1 MGSPSTRRPAN
12 GAIPPPRSSRARRA
26 GCCALSR
33 RWIRRP
39 RRSRRWPTPTSSSS
53 GRSPLAS
60 SRVRSARRS
69 NYRRSQQP
77 HRARRRS
84 NRQRS
89 QGCSIPPASGS
100 WSPGPAL
107 PKAPAPC
114 PLGAQEHRLGDF
126 LCSLFFR
133 SLAKLVAPIRQ
144 RVQRLP
150 MSFVKW
156 LFIVAAA
163 GYLAIG
169 ALMFFA
175 QRALMYFPDRQRT
188 PPAAGGLPQADEIM
202 LDTAD
207 GERVLA
213 WHVPPRGDKPVV
225 LYFHGNGGS
234 LRLRVDRFQKLVAD
248 GTGLLA
254 LSYRGYGGS
263 SGKPTEAGLIEDG
276 RAAYAFAAE
285 RYAGRTVLWGE
296 SLGTAVAIALAAEKP
311 VTRLILDAP
320 FTSALDVAAGP
331 LLVLAGSAADERPI
345 PL

>member
-1 MGSPSTRRPAN
+1 MGSPSTRPPAS

-26 GCCALSR
+26 GCCASLR
-33 RWIRRP
+33 RWARRP
-39 RRSRRWPTPTSSSS
+39 RRLRRWPTPTSSSS
-53 GRSPLAS
+53 GRNPLVS
-60 SRVRSARRS
+60 SRVRSARHS
-69 NYRRSQQP
+69 NYRRSKPP
-77 HRARRRS
+77 HRSRRRS

-89 QGCSIPPASGS
+89 RGCSIAPASGS

-114 PLGAQEHRLGDF
+114 PLGAQEHRPGDF

-133 SLAKLVAPIRQ
+133 SLAMLVAPIRR

-188 PPAAGGLPQADEIM
+188 PPAAAGLPQAEEIM

-207 GERVLA
+207 GEKVIA

-225 LYFHGNGGS
+225 LYFHGNGGA
-234 LRLRVDRFQKLVAD
+234 LNLRVDRFQKITARGV
-248 GTGLLA
+248 GLLA

-263 SGKPTEAGLIEDG
+263 TGHPTEAGLIEDA
-276 RAAYAFAAE
+276 RAAYAYAAE
-285 RYAGRTVLWGE
+285 RYPGRIAAWGEALRPGGGIAVASGKARPPVILRSPFRAGRG
-296 SLGTAVAIALAAEKP
+296 
-311 VTRLILDAP
+311 
-320 FTSALDVAAGP
+320 
-331 LLVLAGSAADERPI
+331 
-345 PL
+345 